1 MNFKGIIGQ
10 KEIISSLKSS
20 IESDRIGHAYMFIG
34 PRGIG
39 KKSVA
44 REFAQML
51 LCQGGGKDN
60 NCGCPSCSMLEIG
73 SNPDFFMIGQSADAN
88 ISIEEIRKLQS
99 DIIIKPMYSKRKVYL
114 IADSDRMT
122 VQAQNCL
129 LKILEEPPHYAVLL
143 LTTYNAN
150 ALLETIR
157 SRTQKC
163 NFKKNT
169 YDEISGL
176 LQSRFGSNLGNIDF
190 IASFSDGVIGNALE
204 LAESEEFGQL
214 RDNAMGIVFRL
225 AQSGLEGVFDIY
237 DYFEANKNSIDN
249 ILDIML
255 LVYRDMLVSR
265 TSGNEILL
273 INSDKK
279 DIILSNAQ
287 EFSML

>member
-1 MNFKGIIGQ
+1 
-10 KEIISSLKSS
+10 
-20 IESDRIGHAYMFIG
+20 
-34 PRGIG
+34 
-39 KKSVA
+39 
-44 REFAQML
+44 
-51 LCQGGGKDN
+51 
-60 NCGCPSCSMLEIG
+60 
-73 SNPDFFMIGQSADAN
+73 MIGQSADAN

-99 DIIIKPMYSKRKVYL
+99 DIIIKPMYSKRKVYF

-129 LKILEEPPHYAVLL
+129 LKVLEEPPHYAVLL
-143 LTTYNAN
+143 LTTYNSN

-169 YDEISGL
+169 YDEIRGL
-176 LQSRFGSNLGNIDF
+176 LQSRFGSNLRNIDF

-225 AQSGLEGVFDIY
+225 ARSGLEGVFDIY
-237 DYFEANKNSIDN
+237 DYFEANKNSIDS

-265 TSGNEILL
+265 TSGNENIL

-287 EFSML
+287 EFSMLKLSKNMEIIEEARRNIKQNANFQLSIEVMLMKLQED